1 MRLVH
6 AKTAERT
13 AVALFDGDTLTDLIV
28 ERTGG
33 VKSGA
38 VYMARVLKGAENG
51 AFVSLGREAAFFDYQ
66 RAFVSVDGDRITR
79 RPTEGERLIVQGIC
93 PARDDKGAEVGTD
106 VSVPADFFVWTP
118 AREGFSF
125 SRKIDPADKERLTA
139 FLTEEGVSSP
149 LTVRTAAADADEAV
163 LREDLDALRRVR
175 NKILSERGPLLWEP
189 PATVYLTAEKYA
201 PAEIETDDAQTALT
215 LKARFPQ
222 TKLSLEPLWEKEN
235 FPLLIEEALAPR
247 SALPCGGSL
256 ITERTAAAVCFD
268 VNAGGAS
275 CAAANAEA
283 AAEIARQI
291 RIKGLSGQMIVD
303 FAGEKKPAVIKE
315 LGRKIGRLCPEANIR
330 GVSTL
335 GLLEMTVRRVRPALC
350 ETEGEKQ

>member
-6 AKTAERT
+6 TKTTGKT
-13 AVALFDGDTLTDLIV
+13 AVALFDGDTLADLIV

-33 VKSGA
+33 VKTGA
-38 VYMARVLKGAENG
+38 VYAARVLKGAENG
-51 AFVSLGREAAFFDYQ
+51 AFVSLGNETAFCDY
-66 RAFVSVDGDRITR
+66 RKSFASIDGDAVLRC
-79 RPTEGERLIVQGIC
+79 PTEGERLLVQGIC
-93 PARDDKGAEVGTD
+93 PARTDKGAEVGTD

-118 AREGFSF
+118 ARSDVSF
-125 SRKIDPADKERLTA
+125 SRRISPKDRERLTG
-139 FLTEEGVSSP
+139 FLTAEGVSSS
-149 LTVRTAAADADEAV
+149 LTVRTAAADADEAA

-175 NKILSERGPLLWEP
+175 NKILSECGPLLWEP
-189 PATVYLTAEKYA
+189 PATVYMTAEKYA

-222 TKLSLEPLWEKEN
+222 TKLSLEPLWEKEK

-268 VNAGGAS
+268 VNAGGAT

-303 FAGEKKPAVIKE
+303 FAGEKNPSVVKE

-335 GLLEMTVRRVRPALC
+335 GLLEMTVRRIRPALC
-350 ETEGEKQ
+350 ETEGER